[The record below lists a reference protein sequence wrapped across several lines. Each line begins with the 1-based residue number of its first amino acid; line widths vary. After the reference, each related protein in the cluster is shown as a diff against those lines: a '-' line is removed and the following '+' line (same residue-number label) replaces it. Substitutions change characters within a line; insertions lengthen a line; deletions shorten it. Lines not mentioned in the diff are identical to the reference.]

1 MRKQQFLTLTSVNL
15 RYANPQLTDKARKKG
30 KAGSTLTSYL
40 LFQYALSG
48 VVFLLVYG
56 LTMITLD
63 FSQMPGF
70 FTAYVALFGI
80 LGFSQGISSIYNVF
94 FESQDLPAYLPL
106 PFRQSEIFLA
116 KIVVVFLTVAPF
128 IFPLLVLFLLTG
140 IRANVFFLLTILWA
154 FLLFGLFLVLIFS
167 ICSLIVFSLT
177 RTKFFLKHKK
187 LVTSLLLGV
196 TMLVVVIGVLMMN
209 QVNTYETDVVDR
221 GAISFLLPFYYVMV
235 APFQTTGLLS
245 LLGIIA
251 TAGVLLFA
259 LYRLIL
265 PKFYEQVAAAAPNQ
279 GSVRRKHKPNQG
291 LGQLLFNY
299 NSQLIRDPNLIMQV
313 FSSSLLMPII
323 FLVSF
328 VFTGA
333 IQLSE
338 LDERF
343 IGVVF
348 VAGIALAALMVNPT
362 SFISNLISLDQ
373 ENFLFVRSLPLS
385 MKRYLRE
392 KFRFGVVLQ
401 LSLTAVIVLAA
412 VLLFKMPL
420 ILAVSFLIGA
430 LWSSFL
436 LCLKYFARDYRLLLL
451 DWTNISQLFT
461 RGAGSLGLAI
471 GTIATLFL
479 SIIVI
484 ILYGFAATS
493 VNFWLLNGPVFFVIL
508 LTSVLWIAHYHHRF
522 WRRFS

>member
-1 MRKQQFLTLTSVNL
+1 
-15 RYANPQLTDKARKKG
+15 
-30 KAGSTLTSYL
+30 
-40 LFQYALSG
+40 
-48 VVFLLVYG
+48 
-56 LTMITLD
+56 
-63 FSQMPGF
+63 
-70 FTAYVALFGI
+70 
-80 LGFSQGISSIYNVF
+80 
-94 FESQDLPAYLPL
+94 
-106 PFRQSEIFLA
+106 
-116 KIVVVFLTVAPF
+116 
-128 IFPLLVLFLLTG
+128 
-140 IRANVFFLLTILWA
+140 
-154 FLLFGLFLVLIFS
+154 
-167 ICSLIVFSLT
+167 
-177 RTKFFLKHKK
+177 
-187 LVTSLLLGV
+187 
-196 TMLVVVIGVLMMN
+196 
-209 QVNTYETDVVDR
+209 
-221 GAISFLLPFYYVMV
+221 
-235 APFQTTGLLS
+235 
-245 LLGIIA
+245 
-251 TAGVLLFA
+251 
-259 LYRLIL
+259 
-265 PKFYEQVAAAAPNQ
+265 
-279 GSVRRKHKPNQG
+279 

-385 MKRYLRE
+385 MKRYLRG

-420 ILAVSFLIGA
+420 ILSISFLVGA

-479 SIIVI
+479 SVIVI

-493 VNFWLLNGPVFFVIL
+493 VDFWLLNGPVFFVIL
-508 LTSVLWIAHYHHRF
+508 LTSGLWIAHYQYRF